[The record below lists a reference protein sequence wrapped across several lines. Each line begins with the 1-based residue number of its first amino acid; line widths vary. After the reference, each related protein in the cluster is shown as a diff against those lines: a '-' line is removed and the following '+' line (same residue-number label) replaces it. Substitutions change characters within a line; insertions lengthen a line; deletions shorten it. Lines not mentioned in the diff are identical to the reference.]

1 MKRLWSSA
9 ALAAMLSV
17 PLTGRLADAAVLGR
31 ELPPAGSVTALSVV
45 PSSGHAD
52 VVIAVEGPSI
62 EIIDFTLEN
71 PHRIVV
77 DLKGATLGMSARLY
91 DKVSRGGI
99 TNVRMAQWKP
109 EIVRVVLDLDGPREY
124 TAVRGEHDVRV
135 SVSGPDDFAAW
146 RVGSGRA
153 AVVSDI
159 SVTAPVAAA
168 SAASA
173 ASVAAAPAAPA
184 VATELPAAAPAPVQ
198 MDPPAK
204 STKSDAAAQVSSKS
218 MVSRAV
224 ADPQQSQEQP
234 ISVDFQDTEI
244 RDVITSF
251 SVFSGRTI
259 VVGKGVVGTVTASI
273 KNQPWDVAL
282 RSILQSQGLSAIEEA
297 NGIITVDS
305 YTNISERAKVEPLY
319 TRVISVNYA
328 KAATMAATVKSLL
341 GAGCGGGAAPGG
353 AAAGGA
359 AGAASPAGEGAT
371 TCSARGSASFD
382 EKTNTVIV
390 TETPSRL
397 ADIESYIH
405 DLDIRT
411 PQVSIKAKIISVN
424 RTGTEQLGLSYDLG
438 SATTFSNQLVTRF
451 VDAAGTQAVPGNY
464 RVNLQGDGFA
474 GVANATRQY
483 QSTSALSLIYNMTL
497 GGFNLTSFLDA
508 MSQQQ
513 LTDVQAEPSV
523 TTVDNKEATLFD
535 GQNIKFLLTP
545 PVIPGQIQATAPQI
559 QSQDIGITLRVT
571 PHVTANRQILMDVF
585 AAQEVLQA
593 VTVAGPQVAKR
604 NSTNQVLVG
613 DGETAVISGLTQT
626 QIIKNRTGI
635 PFLMSLPGIGK
646 LFSQSDSQEQKQDLL
661 ILVTPH
667 IVDEGEVVGPGA
679 KKP

>member
-1 MKRLWSSA
+1 MKRVWSSA

-17 PLTGRLADAAVLGR
+17 PFTDRVADAAAIGR
-31 ELPPAGSVTALSVV
+31 DLPPAGSVTALSVV
-45 PSSGHAD
+45 PGSGRAD

-77 DLKGATLGMSARLY
+77 DLKGATLGMPARLY
-91 DKVSRGGI
+91 DKVTRGGI

-124 TAVRGEHDVRV
+124 SAVRGEHDVRV
-135 SVSGPDDFAAW
+135 SVNGPDDFAAW
-146 RVGSGRA
+146 RIGGARA
-153 AVVSDI
+153 AVVSDM
-159 SVTAPVAAA
+159 SVTASA
-168 SAASA
+168 SS
-173 ASVAAAPAAPA
+173 ASVAAAPAAQ
-184 VATELPAAAPAPVQ
+184 PAPVPAGR

-204 STKSDAAAQVSSKS
+204 SEPPARTAAPKASE
-218 MVSRAV
+218 
-224 ADPQQSQEQP
+224 PQQSQEP
-234 ISVDFQDTEI
+234 RISVDFQDTEI

-259 VVGKGVVGTVTASI
+259 VVGKGVAGLVTASI
-273 KNQPWDVAL
+273 KDQPWDVAL
-282 RSILQSQGLSAIEEA
+282 RSILQSQGLNAIEDA
-297 NGIITVDS
+297 TGIITVDS
-305 YTNISERAKVEPLY
+305 YANIADRAKVEPLF
-319 TRVISVNYA
+319 THVISVNYA
-328 KAATMAATVKSLL
+328 KAETMANTVKSLL
-341 GAGCGGGAAPGG
+341 GAGCGGGAASAGGG
-353 AAAGGA
+353 AAAPA
-359 AGAASPAGEGAT
+359 AAGAT

-411 PQVSIKAKIISVN
+411 PQVSIKAKIISVD
-424 RTGTEQLGLSYDLG
+424 RTATEQLGLSYDLG
-438 SATTFSNQLVTRF
+438 SANTFSNQLVTRF

-464 RVNLQGDGFA
+464 RVNLSGDGLA

-483 QSTSALSLIYNMTL
+483 QSSSALSLIYNMTL

-523 TTVDNKEATLFD
+523 TTVDNKQAELFA
-535 GQNIKFLLTP
+535 GLNIKFLLTP
-545 PVIPGQIQATAPQI
+545 PIIPGQIQAVAPQI

-571 PHVTANRQILMDVF
+571 PHVTANRQVLMDVY
-585 AAQEVLQA
+585 AEQQVLQTI
-593 VTVAGPQVAKR
+593 TVAGPNVAKR
-604 NSTNQVLVG
+604 NSTNQVLVN

-626 QIIKNRTGI
+626 EIVKNRTGI
-635 PFLMSLPGIGK
+635 PFLMNLPGIGK
-646 LFSQSDSQEQKQDLL
+646 LFSQSDSKETKQDLL
-661 ILVTPH
+661 ILITPH
-667 IVDEGEVVGPGA
+667 IVDEGEVVGPPA

>member
-1 MKRLWSSA
+1 MKRVWSSA

-17 PLTGRLADAAVLGR
+17 PFTGRVADAAATGPD
-31 ELPPAGSVTALSVV
+31 LPPAGSVTALSVV
-45 PSSGHAD
+45 PGSGRAD
-52 VVIAVEGPSI
+52 VVIAVDGPSI
-62 EIIDFTLEN
+62 EIIDFVLEN
-71 PHRIVV
+71 PRRIVV

-109 EIVRVVLDLDGPREY
+109 EIVRVVLDLDGPRDY
-124 TAVRGEHDVRV
+124 SVVRGDHDVRV
-135 SVSGPDDFAAW
+135 SVNGSADFTAW
-146 RVGSGRA
+146 RIGGPRA
-153 AVVSDI
+153 AVVSDAT
-159 SVTAPVAAA
+159 VN
-168 SAASA
+168 
-173 ASVAAAPAAPA
+173 APAA
-184 VATELPAAAPAPVQ
+184 AAAATATDAPAMPEKA
-198 MDPPAK
+198 DAPAK
-204 STKSDAAAQVSSKS
+204 NEAPARAEMASKAS
-218 MVSRAV
+218 APKAV
-224 ADPQQSQEQP
+224 EPQQSQEP
-234 ISVDFQDTEI
+234 RISVDFQDTEI

-259 VVGKGVVGTVTASI
+259 VVGKGVSGVVTASI
-273 KNQPWDVAL
+273 KDQPWDVAL
-282 RSILQSQGLSAIEEA
+282 RSILQSQGLNALEDA
-297 NGIITVDS
+297 TGIITVDS
-305 YTNISERAKVEPLY
+305 YANIADRAKVEPLF
-319 TRVISVNYA
+319 THVISVNYA
-328 KAATMAATVKSLL
+328 KAATMVETVKSLL
-341 GAGCGGGAAPGG
+341 GAGCGSAGAPAGGGGGGG
-353 AAAGGA
+353 AAAA
-359 AGAASPAGEGAT
+359 AAGAT

-411 PQVSIKAKIISVN
+411 PQVSIKAKIISVD

-438 SATTFSNQLVTRF
+438 SANTFSNQLVTRF
-451 VDAAGTQAVPGNY
+451 IDAAGTQAVPGNY
-464 RVNLQGDGFA
+464 RVNLSGDGLA

-483 QSTSALSLIYNMTL
+483 QSSSALSLIYNMTL

-545 PVIPGQIQATAPQI
+545 PIIPGQIQATAPQI
-559 QSQDIGITLRVT
+559 QQQDIGITLRVT
-571 PHVTANRQILMDVF
+571 PHVTANRQVLMDVY
-585 AAQEVLQA
+585 AEQQVLQSI
-593 VTVAGPQVAKR
+593 TVAGPNVAKR

-626 QIIKNRTGI
+626 QIVKNRTGI
-635 PFLMSLPGIGK
+635 PFLMNLPGIGK
-646 LFSQSDSQEQKQDLL
+646 IFSQSDSQERKQDLL

-667 IVDEGEVVGPGA
+667 IVDEGEVIGPPGTN